1 MVVVVMVEQP
11 TRERVIF
18 ALVRKNGQLNKEL
31 IKSAKTNNN
40 SLAIVL
46 KQLQKEKIVEKKDNR
61 YYFSTELEN
70 TTLKALGSAY
80 DITHSLSR
88 FIDDLETKDNP
99 FKQGIEKISEIL
111 RLIVMLRV
119 EKYAVPKLSQRDKL
133 EFDIYFDVFD
143 ATLELVFSILRK
155 KDKKKTDLLRMQLI
169 KTMSGKIK

>member
-1 MVVVVMVEQP
+1 MTKIP

-31 IKSAKTNNN
+31 IKEADTNNN

-46 KQLQKEKIVEKKDNR
+46 KQLQKENIIEKKEDK

-80 DITHSLSR
+80 SITHSLDGFAEMLAVST
-88 FIDDLETKDNP
+88 DP
-99 FKQGIEKISEIL
+99 FPKGIEKIFEVI
-111 RLIVMLRV
+111 RLQMMLRV
-119 EKYAVPKLSQRDKL
+119 ERFAVPKLTPRDKL

-143 ATLELVFSILRK
+143 MTLEWIFEILRK
-155 KDKKKTDLLRMQLI
+155 KSKSKTNLVRIKLISSLGGKKK
-169 KTMSGKIK
+169 